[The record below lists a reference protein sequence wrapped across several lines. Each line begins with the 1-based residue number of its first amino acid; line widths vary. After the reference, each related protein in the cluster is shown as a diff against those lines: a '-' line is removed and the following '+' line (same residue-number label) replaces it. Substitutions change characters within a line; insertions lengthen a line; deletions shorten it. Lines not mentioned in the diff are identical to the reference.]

1 MKNLLAQETRL
12 PMYYVGSAHRERG
25 SDLCVQSSFCLTM
38 HVNKF
43 LPPTPSVLLE
53 VCCADA
59 GVCAYFKCISA
70 LLASSMSGK
79 V

>member
-38 HVNKF
+38 HANKF
-43 LPPTPSVLLE
+43 FTTN
-53 VCCADA
+53 A
-59 GVCAYFKCISA
+59 F
-70 LLASSMSGK
+70 SSP
-79 V
+79 